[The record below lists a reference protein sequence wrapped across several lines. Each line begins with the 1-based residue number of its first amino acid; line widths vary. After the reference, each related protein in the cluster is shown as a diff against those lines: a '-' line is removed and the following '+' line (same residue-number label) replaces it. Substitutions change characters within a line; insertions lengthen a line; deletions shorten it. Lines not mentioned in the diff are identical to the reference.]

1 MFSRNGLYRWVVFQV
16 EKIKC
21 SKRYLCQKKNG
32 LNWGIVSQE
41 RGLYRRGPLYS
52 VCIGTEVKMILT
64 SILVD
69 NIYKK
74 ASNKVTKLGF
84 WNFIIWPWLIR
95 TFTCSYWPLCAG
107 CSLWGH
113 MKVTCPRFSAISR
126 CTEWPL
132 LLLSSS
138 WSVYALR
145 KSMIKPST
153 MSYSTNTYRPPP
165 RGHYIC
171 NQIY

>member
-95 TFTCSYWPLCAG
+95 TFTCSYFDLGLTFVCRLFFVG
-107 CSLWGH
+107 SHEGH
-113 MKVTCPRFSAISR
+113 MSKVLSYIQVHRMTPAPAVIFMISLCLAEINDKTQHNVVFNEYVSPATSR
-126 CTEWPL
+126 PL
-132 LLLSSS
+132 HL
-138 WSVYALR
+138 
-145 KSMIKPST
+145 
-153 MSYSTNTYRPPP
+153 
-165 RGHYIC
+165 
-171 NQIY
+171 